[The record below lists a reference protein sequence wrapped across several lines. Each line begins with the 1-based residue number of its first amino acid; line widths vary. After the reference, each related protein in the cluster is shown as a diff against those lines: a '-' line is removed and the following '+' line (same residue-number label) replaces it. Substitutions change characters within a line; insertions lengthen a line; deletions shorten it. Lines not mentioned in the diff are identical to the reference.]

1 MPIVDPRH
9 LLQFHEIIRTG
20 SFTRAAMTLGL
31 TQPALTRNMKLME
44 SRLGFELMVRS
55 RQGIMPTPLG
65 ERILE
70 EASAIVLAERRIST
84 LTDNLRRGYEAE
96 LRVGCT
102 PTLSLHALAQPVA
115 NFARENPEV
124 RLEMRQAHSQTLAD
138 MLNEGKVDL
147 ALGPPKI
154 TSWAP
159 GASSCI
165 LFKSPMVILASRHH
179 PLVGRTAVTKTDLE
193 AARWA
198 LHQPGSGIRVAADR
212 LLAQIG
218 LSESLQANELP
229 SNIILS
235 LLRMGDHL
243 AVVPRYIPATT
254 PLAGDLVQI
263 DIGQAQVSLSHMAV
277 WRERSATPVVGR
289 FVEHMRQSLNLLGE
303 ISERPI
309 KNERMNE

>member
-1 MPIVDPRH
+1 MPSVDPRH

-44 SRLGFELMVRS
+44 SRLGFELMLRS

-70 EASAIVLAERRIST
+70 EAAAIVLAERRIST
-84 LTDNLRRGYEAE
+84 LTDNMRRGYEAE

-115 NFARENPEV
+115 DFARDNPMV
-124 RLEMRQAHSQTLAD
+124 RLDMRQAHSQILAD
-138 MLNEGKVDL
+138 MLHEGQVDV
-147 ALGPPKI
+147 ALGPPEI
-154 TSWAP
+154 ASRAP
-159 GASSCI
+159 GASSCM
-165 LFKSPMVILASRHH
+165 LFKSPMVILASRYH
-179 PLVGRTAVTKTDLE
+179 PLAGQMAVTRTDLE

-198 LHQPGSGIRVAADR
+198 LHQPGSGIRIAADR

-218 LSESLQANELP
+218 LGESLQANELP
-229 SNIILS
+229 SNMILS

-243 AVVPRYIPATT
+243 AVVPRYVLATT
-254 PLAGDLVQI
+254 SLAGELVQI
-263 DIGQAQVSLSHMAV
+263 DIGESQVSLSHAAV
-277 WRERSATPVVGR
+277 WTDRSATPAVGR
-289 FVEHMRQSLNLLGE
+289 FVEHMRHALNRLGE
-303 ISERPI
+303 I
-309 KNERMNE
+309 